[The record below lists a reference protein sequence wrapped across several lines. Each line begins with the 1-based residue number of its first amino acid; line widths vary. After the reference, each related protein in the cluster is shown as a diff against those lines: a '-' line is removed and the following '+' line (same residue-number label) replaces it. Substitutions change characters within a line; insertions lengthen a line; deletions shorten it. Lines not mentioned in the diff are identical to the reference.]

1 MTQTL
6 IDAAFAALQQ
16 QNTAGFIEI
25 CHAAFSDAQT
35 SEDDLA
41 WLAGNS
47 IQARIEPALQYVH
60 AFMDRFPDSLHPISV
75 LYGGM
80 LLDGALPSK
89 NRFDEASHIARLY
102 LRRVKDAGLLQSDRP
117 EIQDGV
123 AKAFLHLTAVYTEAG
138 ARSYSVRVLELGMQL
153 IAVPYWQ
160 EVYRAEIA
168 ALKKELQEDA
178 ALATRDVE
186 WEQFFTTY
194 SNVSQLHEQSVQA
207 GFETL
212 AYRLSALESQLRF
225 GTISVPLTFAEEV
238 WLVLF
243 GNPEQGMGLR

>member
-1 MTQTL
+1 MAQTL

-16 QNTAGFIEI
+16 QNTADFIEI
-25 CHAAFSDAQT
+25 CHNAFADEQAR
-35 SEDDLA
+35 EDDLA
-41 WLAGNS
+41 WLAGN
-47 IQARIEPALQYVH
+47 IIETRIEGGLPFVH
-60 AFMDRFPDSLHPISV
+60 AFMQRFPDSLHPISV
-75 LYGGM
+75 LYGG
-80 LLDGALPSK
+80 LLLGGALPSK
-89 NRFDEASHIARLY
+89 NQFDEASHIARLY

-117 EIQDGV
+117 EIQDGA

-138 ARSYSVRVLELGMQL
+138 ARSYSVRVLELAMQL

-160 EVYRAEIA
+160 EAYRAEIVT
-168 ALKKELQEDA
+168 LQKELQSDSACA
-178 ALATRDVE
+178 ARNAE

-194 SNVSQLHEQSVQA
+194 SNLSQLHEMCVQA

-225 GTISVPLTFAEEV
+225 GTISAPLTFTEEV

-243 GNPEQGMGLR
+243 GDPEQGMGLR